1 MAPDDG
7 KGQKLMESTHV
18 EQNYLKKLKRIKFY
32 EELQLALLN
41 FKKGNN
47 SVQRYANKDHSLL
60 VLSGL
65 LSGFNQSVFK

>member
-41 FKKGNN
+41 FKK
-47 SVQRYANKDHSLL
+47 R
-60 VLSGL
+60 
-65 LSGFNQSVFK
+65 